1 MPKTTE
7 RFQKLEAVPKFPT
20 TTKFSWLEL
29 VKVGRNTV
37 LIPYQQLNG
46 SAPKTYFREKLTN

>member
-7 RFQKLEAVPKFPT
+7 QYQNLEAVSKFLT

-37 LIPYQQLNG
+37 LIPYQQLGG

>member
-7 RFQKLEAVPKFPT
+7 GFLNLESVSKFLT

-37 LIPYQQLNG
+37 LIPYQQLGG
-46 SAPKTYFREKLTN
+46 SAPKT

>member
-7 RFQKLEAVPKFPT
+7 RFLNLESVSKFLT
-20 TTKFSWLEL
+20 TTKYSWLVS
-29 VKVGRNTV
+29 VKNGRNTV
-37 LIPYQQLNG
+37 LIPKQQLNG

>member
-7 RFQKLEAVPKFPT
+7 QSLNLESVSKFLT
-20 TTKFSWLEL
+20 TTKYSWLEL

-37 LIPYQQLNG
+37 LVPYQQLNG